1 MHEENQPLEIL
12 LVAADSD
19 VRENCRDLL
28 TMYTSGDRFAFV
40 EAETGQAGLDCFD
53 PATHACVVAT
63 DALPDLTI
71 EAFLERLSERS
82 SRAVTVVIGLG
93 ASEDAR
99 ERALAAGA
107 AAYLSPATLGPKT
120 LSHAVFDALARAEA
134 ARQAQ
139 TSDAHEAI
147 DDADTP
153 PTHPEMAYAAATSPR
168 APLRPSRP
176 ELAIPVECVYDRRR
190 MNGTVDEL
198 SRSGARVQGL
208 TALPAVGATLT
219 LRLYLLDGAP
229 PLEIP
234 SHVTEHATGNTF
246 SVAFD
251 SIDRRKRELLRVVT
265 AKHRR
270 PPPA

>member
-120 LSHAVFDALARAEA
+120 LSH
-134 ARQAQ
+134 
-139 TSDAHEAI
+139 EAI

-229 PLEIP
+229 PLELP